1 MTCVLSM
8 SSIYNNPCGGFGG
21 SKDDVTTDTD
31 YDYGWLSAAPP
42 SSRLS
47 DNTAC
52 SCRFDNNNSTMCRT
66 TSVLDSRLSLD
77 ASQKHGGKTD
87 GNQHDTDLIFD
98 DKRSMGVKRKLDN
111 NDFDELLDRL
121 PPKRIS
127 PFLNTPKERKEE
139 RRKVLKMSVQKLRKM
154 EDPEHFLCRSVLINN
169 TLKKVQKEI
178 REEKQKSHQGYKSCI
193 YRLRPTYDVLNK
205 GYLHSSSQSQH
216 GYVSVYDDPFVTPGD
231 NDKLSDDI
239 TDSLVESI
247 EEKTVDVTSRDHLS
261 TDHTQSKEKQMCT
274 EMDTVF
280 NNLIRALGES

>member
-1 MTCVLSM
+1 MKILCIV
-8 SSIYNNPCGGFGG
+8 
-21 SKDDVTTDTD
+21 
-31 YDYGWLSAAPP
+31 
-42 SSRLS
+42 
-47 DNTAC
+47 
-52 SCRFDNNNSTMCRT
+52 
-66 TSVLDSRLSLD
+66 
-77 ASQKHGGKTD
+77 GGKTD
-87 GNQHDTDLIFD
+87 GNKHDTDLLLE
-98 DKRSMGVKRKLDN
+98 DKISLGVKRKLDSN

-193 YRLRPTYDVLNK
+193 YRLRPSYDVLSN
-205 GYLHSSSQSQH
+205 GYLHSTTPSHH

-231 NDKLSDDI
+231 TDKLNDNI

-247 EEKTVDVTSRDHLS
+247 EEKTMDVVTSRDHLS
-261 TDHTQSKEKQMCT
+261 SDHTQSKEKQMCS

-280 NNLIRALGES
+280 NNLIRVLGES